1 MKYLSKLLLA
11 IAAPAML
18 FSCSSDEPNV
28 LPPAPDEG
36 AGFYATVKFTV
47 PKTRST
53 DAEGVEIGKDY
64 ENKVSSLLIV
74 LAKREGT
81 QEPYTYKFLSS
92 AYTGNPTTTNNTYTI
107 CFQNKEALYDYAGT
121 TGGNKVY
128 VFAYCNPTEE
138 IRSAADAL
146 TADTD
151 LGTFFDSS
159 FKGTSTQLAT
169 TWRNEG
175 FLMTNHAIYESTLPT
190 QEELKV
196 YSSANNP
203 YALTSSTKP
212 LEVLRTAV
220 RFDYKD
226 GATGDV
232 ALTYSI
238 KDAVDAS
245 KEQGTVTLTRMAL
258 FNMRDE
264 FYYLPRTTTDGTNIT
279 LCPGA
284 TGQFND
290 FNNLIVTPANRN
302 FLNTLPFVSTSTE
315 SGAGNAFDPTKVITD
330 TKEWYDIASVLGGTG
345 DNDNDWNGGETPATD
360 KQGYYIWRYCTENAY
375 PYNATSYS
383 PNEATGVVFE
393 AEIKLTGEVTPD
405 GTNPMFLYNGTMY
418 ANARQICQAA
428 ENNKASQIYIDV
440 NNVFDYDVDASGNV
454 TNVVLKNTIGNDVL
468 FSNDINIYRPKD
480 GKYYCYYFYFNRH
493 NDNGTPA
500 ETAPDEFATIRNN
513 VYKLSVTNIKLFG
526 TFVPST
532 KVEDWDVYFNVDVE
546 VKPWTV
552 RINNIEF

>member
-47 PKTRST
+47 PKTRSN

-64 ENKVSSLLIV
+64 ENKVSSLLVV
-74 LAKREGT
+74 LAKKEND
-81 QEPYTYKFLSS
+81 TYKFLSS

-128 VFAYCNPTEE
+128 VFAYCNPTEG
-138 IRSAADAL
+138 IKTAADAL
-146 TADTD
+146 TPDTD
-151 LGTFFDSS
+151 LTTFFESS
-159 FKGTSTQLAT
+159 FKGTSTELAS
-169 TWRNEG
+169 TWRDEG

-279 LCPGA
+279 LCPGV
-284 TGQFND
+284 TGSFYD
-290 FNNLIVTPANRN
+290 FGNLMVTPTNRN

-330 TKEWYDIASVLGGTG
+330 TKEWYDITSVLGGTE
-345 DNDNDWNGGETPATD
+345 DNDDDWNGGETPAPD

-375 PYNATSYS
+375 PCNATSYS

-418 ANARQICQAA
+418 ANAQQICQAA

-440 NNVFDYDVDASGNV
+440 KNVFDYDVDTSGNV
-454 TNVVLKNTIGNDVL
+454 TNAKLKDTIGDDIL

-493 NDNGTPA
+493 NDNDDQSA
-500 ETAPDEFATIRNN
+500 TAPDEFATIRNN

>member
-11 IAAPAML
+11 VAASTTL

-28 LPPAPDEG
+28 TSLPDDG

-47 PKTRST
+47 PKTRSL

-64 ENKVSSLLIV
+64 ENKVSSLLVV
-74 LAKREGT
+74 LAKREGA
-81 QEPYTYKFLSS
+81 QAPYSYKFLSS

-107 CFQNKEALYDYAGT
+107 CFQNKEALYNYAGT

-128 VFAYCNPTEE
+128 VFAYCNPTEG
-138 IRSAADAL
+138 IKSAADAL
-146 TADTD
+146 TAEAD
-151 LGTFFDSS
+151 LSTFFDSS
-159 FKGTSTQLAT
+159 FTGSAEELAT

-175 FLMTNHAIYESTLPT
+175 FLMTNHAIYESVLPS
-190 QEELKV
+190 QDELKG

-203 YALTSSTKP
+203 YALTSSSNP
-212 LEVLRTAV
+212 LEVLRTAA

-226 GATGDV
+226 GAKPENG
-232 ALTYSI
+232 ALTYEI
-238 KDAVDAS
+238 KDIVDAT
-245 KEQGTVTLTRMAL
+245 KAQGTVKLTRMAL

-264 FYYLPRTTTDGTNIT
+264 FYYLPRTTDAAGNIT

-284 TGQFND
+284 TGNFYD
-290 FNNLIVTPANRN
+290 FDNLMVTPSNRN
-302 FLNTLPFVSTSTE
+302 FLNTLPFVGTSTE
-315 SGAGNAFDPTKVITD
+315 SAQGNAFDPTKVITE
-330 TKEWYDIASVLGGTG
+330 TKEWYNIATILGATE
-345 DNDNDWNGGETPATD
+345 DNDNEWNGGETPSAD

-375 PYNATSYS
+375 PLNTTNYS

-393 AEIKLTGEVTPD
+393 AEIDLNGDIKPD
-405 GTNPMFLYNGTMY
+405 GTTPIFLYNGTMY
-418 ANARQICQAA
+418 ANAQQICQTA

-440 NNVFDYDVDASGNV
+440 KNVFDYDIDATGNV
-454 TNVVLKNTIGNDVL
+454 TNAVLKSVIGDDVL

-493 NDNGTPA
+493 NDNGTTA
-500 ETAPDEFATIRNN
+500 ETASDEFATIRNN
-513 VYKLSVTNIKLFG
+513 VYKLSVTDIKLFG